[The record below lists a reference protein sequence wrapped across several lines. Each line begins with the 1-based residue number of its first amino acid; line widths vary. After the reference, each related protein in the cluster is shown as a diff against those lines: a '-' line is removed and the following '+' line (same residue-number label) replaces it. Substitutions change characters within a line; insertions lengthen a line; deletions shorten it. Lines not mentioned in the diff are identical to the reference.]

1 MNSRHADIASYV
13 VVVVVVVYSELQ
25 CNLNVYDNTDVNCV
39 KSCTRKRKKIRVYKN
54 AVYTRR
60 GHL

>member
-1 MNSRHADIASYV
+1 MNSCHADIASY
-13 VVVVVVVYSELQ
+13 VVVVYSELQ
-25 CNLNVYDNTDVNCV
+25 CNLNVCDNTDVNCV
-39 KSCTRKRKKIRVYKN
+39 KSCTRKEQNPVYKN